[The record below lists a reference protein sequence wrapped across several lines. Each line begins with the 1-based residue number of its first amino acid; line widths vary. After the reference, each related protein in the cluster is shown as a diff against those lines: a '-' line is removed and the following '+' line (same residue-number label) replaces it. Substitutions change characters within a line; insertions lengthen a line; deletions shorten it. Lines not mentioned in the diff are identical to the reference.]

1 MILFFQ
7 VISHTQQLRHL
18 YQTKMPDP
26 KDQPDVDHD
35 NNEWDSISVPKA
47 TPDYIDDD
55 YDY

>member
-1 MILFFQ
+1 ML
-7 VISHTQQLRHL
+7 
-18 YQTKMPDP
+18 DP

-35 NNEWDSISVPKA
+35 NNEWDSISVTKA